1 MIATPPTGGQLDGP
15 AQLVLIASVA
25 RRYYLDGKSKIE
37 IAAEYELSR
46 FKVARLL
53 EQARSGGLVR
63 IDIASPGII
72 DLTLSGELGDAYKL
86 KHAIVVDTL
95 EEQPALLRR
104 QIGTAAAQLLTEI
117 VTPDDVLGLGW
128 ARSLMAMRAE
138 LTQLAACSVVQ
149 LTGALSRPDVDES
162 SIELV
167 RDIARIAQGPAYYFY
182 APMIVPDATT
192 ASTLLHQPEVARAVA
207 KFESVT
213 KAVVGVGSW
222 HPPDSTVHDAV
233 PASERKSLRRKGVHA
248 DVSGVLLDANGSA
261 IKAPLTARMIGIQA
275 AQLRRIPEVIGLCY
289 GPDDKARAVRA
300 AIVGGY
306 VNSMVTHTTFARA
319 LVASANRRHRGE
331 SG

>member
-1 MIATPPTGGQLDGP
+1 MIVTAPALDQLGGP
-15 AQLVLIASVA
+15 AQLVLIASIA
-25 RRYYLDGKSKIE
+25 RRYYLDGRSKVE
-37 IAAEYELSR
+37 IAAEYDLSR

-53 EQARSGGLVR
+53 ELARSSGLVR
-63 IDIASPGII
+63 IDIASPGVI

-95 EEQPALLRR
+95 EDQPALLRR
-104 QIGTAAAQLLTEI
+104 QIGRAAAELLTEI
-117 VTPDDVLGLGW
+117 VTPEDVLGLGW
-128 ARSLMAMRAE
+128 ARSLMAMRGE

-167 RDIARIAQGPAYYFY
+167 RDIARIAKGPAYYFY

-192 ASTLLHQPEVARAVA
+192 AATLLHQPEVARAVA
-207 KFESVT
+207 EFECVT

-222 HPPDSTVHDAV
+222 KPPDSTVHDAI
-233 PASERKSLRRKGVHA
+233 PAAERKSLQRMGVHA
-248 DVSGVLLDANGSA
+248 DVSGVLLGAGGAA
-261 IKAPLTARMIGIQA
+261 IEAPLTARMIGIQA

-289 GPDDKARAVRA
+289 GPDAKADAVRA

-306 VNSMVTHTTFARA
+306 VSSMVTHTTFARA
-319 LVASANRRHRGE
+319 LLDSA
-331 SG
+331 

>member
-1 MIATPPTGGQLDGP
+1 MPRPADQLGGP

-25 RRYYLDGKSKIE
+25 RRYYLDEKSKIE
-37 IAAEYELSR
+37 IAAEYDLSR

-53 EQARSGGLVR
+53 ELARANGLVR
-63 IDIASPGII
+63 IDITSPGSI

-95 EEQPALLRR
+95 EEQPALLRS
-104 QIGTAAAQLLTEI
+104 QIGKAAAQLLTEI
-117 VTPDDVLGLGW
+117 VTPEDVLGLGW

-167 RDIARIAQGPAYYFY
+167 RDIARMAKGPAYYFY
-182 APMIVPDATT
+182 APMIVPNATT
-192 ASTLLHQPEVARAVA
+192 AAALLHQPEVARAAA
-207 KFESVT
+207 KFASVT

-222 HPPDSTVHDAV
+222 QPPDSTVHDAV
-233 PASERKSLRRKGVHA
+233 SASERKSLQRKGVHA
-248 DVSGVLLDANGSA
+248 DVSGVLLDAQGTA
-261 IKAPLTARMIGIQA
+261 IQAPLTERMIGIKA

-289 GPDDKARAVRA
+289 GPDQKARAVRA

-306 VNSMVTHTTFARA
+306 LTSMVTHTTFARA
-319 LVASANRRHRGE
+319 LVDSAPGG
-331 SG
+331 SD

>member
-1 MIATPPTGGQLDGP
+1 MIQAASTANQMGGP

-25 RRYYLDGKSKIE
+25 RRFYLDGKSKIE

-53 EQARSGGLVR
+53 ELARSSGLVR

-95 EEQPALLRR
+95 EDQPALLRR
-104 QIGTAAAQLLTEI
+104 QIGKAAAQLLTEI
-117 VTPDDVLGLGW
+117 VTPEDVLGLGW

-138 LTQLAACSVVQ
+138 LTELAPCSVVQ

-167 RDIARIAQGPAYYFY
+167 RDIARIAKGPAYYFY
-182 APMIVPDATT
+182 APMIVPNATT
-192 ASTLLHQPEVARAVA
+192 AATLLHQPEVARAVA
-207 KFESVT
+207 QFQSVT

-222 HPPDSTVHDAV
+222 QPPDSTVHDAV
-233 PASERKSLRRKGVHA
+233 STSERKALQRKGVHA
-248 DVSGVLLDANGSA
+248 DVSGGLLSSDGSA
-261 IKAPLTARMIGIQA
+261 IQAPLTARMIGIQA
-275 AQLRRIPEVIGLCY
+275 AQLRSIPEVIGLCY
-289 GPDDKARAVRA
+289 GQDEKARAVRA

-306 VNSMVTHTTFARA
+306 VSSMVTHTTFARA
-319 LVASANRRHRGE
+319 LVDSA
-331 SG
+331 